1 MRRSHR
7 GSALHTLCHQSAN
20 TPNSTISTNTMTIS
34 ISTNTI
40 SNNTSSR
47 VSQATQPRNQYLTTF
62 SSLPVSTDKR
72 KQIQWKKRTFCKNY
86 LSLYDRAAAGFLRG
100 FWILTKY
107 LRISG
112 RYLLED
118 LLGKHSTSSQPVN
131 TGKGTRGVFVD
142 GMSMLLKYNFC
153 PTTKSQNCWI
163 RTLFIL
169 FFSGRTGLGSSAQ
182 VLLVNLSSSGC

>member
-1 MRRSHR
+1 MQEQVITCIEHLCVKANLMR
-7 GSALHTLCHQSAN
+7 
-20 TPNSTISTNTMTIS
+20 
-34 ISTNTI
+34 
-40 SNNTSSR
+40 
-47 VSQATQPRNQYLTTF
+47 
-62 SSLPVSTDKR
+62 
-72 KQIQWKKRTFCKNY
+72 KKRTFCINH
-86 LSLYDRAAAGFLRG
+86 LSLSDRAAAGFLRG

-153 PTTKSQNCWI
+153 PTTKSQKLLDKNI
-163 RTLFIL
+163 VYFLFL
-169 FFSGRTGLGSSAQ
+169 
-182 VLLVNLSSSGC
+182 